1 MKNNT
6 FIKLTPNLAQMVR
19 HWRGQKSENDKGGSF
34 NVTLYLDY
42 LEAVNQQD
50 NLSALKRIKTT

>member
-1 MKNNT
+1 MKTKKNT

-19 HWRGQKSENDKGGSF
+19 HWRCQKSENDKGGSF

-42 LEAVNQQD
+42 LEAVNQQ
-50 NLSALKRIKTT
+50 IG